1 MRKFAIVMLTVLL
14 LTCLG
19 GGLTSAAFA
28 ASTDYTGPLE
38 DLQQDPDF
46 DVGQYPLVSG
56 DHSIDVIQIAEG
68 AGDELF
74 VYVYQPCGDAV
85 TASSINICQDA
96 PEQSERHWYNYKL
109 QLIALDGA
117 LGKYMVEGFTLR
129 SALLRYYDI
138 SAIYRL
144 PFGSEL
150 TSTLP
155 NGNQTDEVSYEVA
168 RCYMAVT
175 VDGKVQYG
183 EQYTEVIPIKK
194 MRVGYVRYLNGFS
207 FMQDSC
213 DSFYVAFS
221 TNHRI
226 DDLYE
231 ADVQFVQQYWWRED
245 TLFGTVVDKASSDP
259 ATKFVSLSYSD
270 VVANDTWGFGGQK
283 HIWNR
288 IESVSSFVSNEDL
301 QDDVKEDLE
310 DYQWVLRFYEGRYQ
324 VHNQT
329 MGRMI
334 DYEKV
339 SEVTILRLMF
349 AERGQTYNL
358 GVVSNKQT
366 GRDEQD
372 NNPEIDDP
380 FSWWK
385 EFVKSWNEFW
395 NGVKEFFQSNWW
407 ILVLL
412 GALLLFGIL
421 SIFFPVLRVAFKGI
435 WIGLKWLVKILWY
448 IISAPVRL
456 VVWIVNKAKGR
467 KG

>member
-1 MRKFAIVMLTVLL
+1 MRKFAIYILVLL
-14 LTCLG
+14 LVATMG

-28 ASTDYTGPLE
+28 ASTEYTGPLE

-129 SALLRYYDI
+129 TALLRYYDI

-155 NGNQTDEVSYEVA
+155 NGDKTDEVSYEVA

-175 VDGKVQYG
+175 VDGKVQYA
-183 EQYTEVIPIKK
+183 EQHSEVVTVTNKT
-194 MRVGYVRYLNGFS
+194 VGFVRYYDGFAWITAYT
-207 FMQDSC
+207 DSH
-213 DSFYVAFS
+213 FVAF
-221 TNHRI
+221 TCDR
-226 DDLYE
+226 DMAKLYE
-231 ADVQFVQQYWWRED
+231 ADVFFVRQDYEVVHD
-245 TLFGTVVDKASSDP
+245 GLFGDHYKYDDAIDDTRTLYAEREHS
-259 ATKFVSLSYSD
+259 
-270 VVANDTWGFGGQK
+270 NDSFGLFSNKYTWK
-283 HIWNR
+283 E
-288 IESVSSFVSNEDL
+288 IESVSEFLKETNL
-301 QDDVKEDLE
+301 TDDARDAVKDM
-310 DYQWVLRFYEGRYQ
+310 DWVLRFYESPFMQGGAGLARTEYATQ
-324 VHNQT
+324 VS
-329 MGRMI
+329 
-334 DYEKV
+334 D
-339 SEVTILRLMF
+339 VTILRLKF
-349 AERGQTYNL
+349 EVNGVVYNL
-358 GVVSNKQT
+358 GVVDNKQE
-366 GRDEQD
+366 GDRNPD
-372 NNPEIDDP
+372 NTDTDP
-380 FSWWK
+380 DPLAGWK

-395 NGVKEFFQSNWW
+395 GSVRDFFQSHMW
-407 ILVLL
+407 ILWLL

-421 SIFFPVLRVAFKGI
+421 SIFFPVLRVVFKGI